1 MGKVAKYVL
10 VAIGCAAMLLSV
22 TAMACSGVLNQVSS
36 GGDSYHL
43 TGGVAAEVNGINITE
58 DTVTK
63 QIMSTRESG
72 GYDTDEAW
80 ATYLSSQGQTPETLR
95 EVDHRQPRRAS
106 TSSLAPSQD
115 YDIVVTDEEVDDEI
129 ASQAEAYGMSADDY
143 ISQLTAS
150 GYTEDTLRQ
159 SVESSLAQQKLRDKV
174 APLEDPSD
182 QEIIDY
188 VNQNLD
194 TLNDARRSSH
204 ILFKVDS
211 DATDEERADAQAKAQ
226 EVLDKLNAGEIEF
239 ADAAKEYSEDSSAS
253 DGGDV
258 GWDKLTTF
266 VSTYQD
272 ALSQLGEGQMSG
284 IVETDYGYHIILCTG
299 YFHVDGEVTSID
311 QIPEDLRETISDTL
325 ASQNQSTAYNDWF
338 DQYVEDADIQINEM
352 PADVPYNVDMSL
364 AETDD
369 AATADDAATTDGS
382 ADAGAT
388 DDAAATE

>member
-1 MGKVAKYVL
+1 
-10 VAIGCAAMLLSV
+10 
-22 TAMACSGVLNQVSS
+22 
-36 GGDSYHL
+36 
-43 TGGVAAEVNGINITE
+43 
-58 DTVTK
+58 
-63 QIMSTRESG
+63 
-72 GYDTDEAW
+72 
-80 ATYLSSQGQTPETLR
+80 
-95 EVDHRQPRRAS
+95 
-106 TSSLAPSQD
+106 
-115 YDIVVTDEEVDDEI
+115 
-129 ASQAEAYGMSADDY
+129 MSADDY

-174 APLEDPSD
+174 RRSRTRPTRRLSTTSTRTSTRSTTP
-182 QEIIDY
+182 
-188 VNQNLD
+188 
-194 TLNDARRSSH
+194 RRSSH

-299 YFHVDGEVTSID
+299 YSM
-311 QIPEDLRETISDTL
+311 L
-325 ASQNQSTAYNDWF
+325 TAR
-338 DQYVEDADIQINEM
+338 
-352 PADVPYNVDMSL
+352 
-364 AETDD
+364 
-369 AATADDAATTDGS
+369 
-382 ADAGAT
+382 
-388 DDAAATE
+388 